1 MMKMIGNRKIAGR
14 LFSKMVGILLLLS
27 LCISIM
33 PPQAAQAETCKF
45 KHKVQAGETLKGS
58 RIIPGD
64 WGKAV
69 SGWLAWPLWRS

>member
-1 MMKMIGNRKIAGR
+1 VLFEDSTEVVRFHSQPEQLRSDTTAGALRALRELSRAVVVER
-14 LFSKMVGILLLLS
+14 LL
-27 LCISIM
+27 
-33 PPQAAQAETCKF
+33 
-45 KHKVQAGETLKGS
+45 LKGS

>member
-1 MMKMIGNRKIAGR
+1 
-14 LFSKMVGILLLLS
+14 MVMRIEVQAVEKPDQPL
-27 LCISIM
+27 
-33 PPQAAQAETCKF
+33 PPKPPVPVLQGLTERVQAALSRAVVVERLL
-45 KHKVQAGETLKGS
+45 LKGS